1 MIRQISLPTLT
12 LAGATGSAAGTVTS
26 IAPISG
32 ELLAARIVYTGGTST
47 EDVTISTVGG
57 GATLLAVANNETSG
71 WYYPRV
77 QACNNTAGSAL
88 TLDGTEIYPVC
99 QAFEDYVKVVVAE
112 GGTAGNTVDVS
123 LVMRR

>member
-1 MIRQISLPTLT
+1 MIRQIDLPTCT
-12 LAGATGSAAGTVTS
+12 LAGVTGSAAGTATS
-26 IAPISG
+26 GAPIFG

-57 GATLLAVANNETSG
+57 SATLLAVANNETSG

-88 TLDGTEIYPVC
+88 TLEGTAIYPVC
-99 QAFEDYVKVVVAE
+99 QAFEDYVKVVVAQ
-112 GGTAGNTVDVS
+112 GGTAANTVDVT
-123 LVMRR
+123 LVVRN